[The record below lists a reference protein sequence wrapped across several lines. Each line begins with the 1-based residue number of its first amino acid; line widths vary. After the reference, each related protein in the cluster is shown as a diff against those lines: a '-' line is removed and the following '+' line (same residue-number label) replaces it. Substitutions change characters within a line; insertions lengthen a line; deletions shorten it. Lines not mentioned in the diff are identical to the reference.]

1 MLFSTSSHFLVLA
14 LVAFGF
20 WLIGFASHS
29 RGRRWRRLSA
39 QQSDEVAVYR
49 AEAEDRV
56 HASARRIGE
65 LERDLAALERQRRDD
80 AATITELEA
89 RLREVDA
96 A

>member
-29 RGRRWRRLSA
+29 SGRKWRRLFA

-56 HASARRIGE
+56 HAAARRIGE
-65 LERDLAALERQRRDD
+65 LERDLDALERQRRDD
-80 AATITELEA
+80 AARIAGLEA

>member
-14 LVAFGF
+14 LVAVGF

-29 RGRRWRRLSA
+29 SGRKWRRLSER
-39 QQSDEVAVYR
+39 QSDEVAVYR

-56 HASARRIGE
+56 RAAARRIGE
-65 LERDLAALERQRRDD
+65 LERDVAALERQRRDD
-80 AATITELEA
+80 AVRIAGLEA
-89 RLREVDA
+89 RLRELDA